1 MFIEEKQSKLDS
13 ARIKLLLMEY
23 FRYKKQFFGVVSEYR
38 HYCDEVED
46 FVAFKNY
53 EIAVVE
59 IKISK
64 SDFLA
69 DFKKIKHAPTY
80 QWWYS
85 QFYFCVTEDLKD
97 FVLEYLKGNGYG
109 HYGVLIANNG
119 NGKPYVSVARA
130 AKRKGNKNNKIFR
143 YGLFHSENYCVLES
157 IMRRMSS
164 EMIIDKRK
172 AITLKDSK
180 IKTHS

>member
-1 MFIEEKQSKLDS
+1 MFITEKQSKLDS

-46 FVAFKNY
+46 FVAFKNFD
-53 EIAVVE
+53 IAVVE

-69 DFKKIKHAPTY
+69 DFKKPKHTPAY

-85 QFYFCVTEDLKD
+85 HFYFCVTEDLKD
-97 FVLEYLKGNGYG
+97 FVLEYLKENGYKN
-109 HYGVLIANNG
+109 YGVLIANNG
-119 NGKPYVSVARA
+119 NGKPYISVARP
-130 AKRKGNKNNKIFR
+130 AKRKENKNSKIFR
-143 YGLFHSENYCVLES
+143 YGLLHSENSHFLES
-157 IMRRMSS
+157 LVRRMSS
-164 EMIIDKRK
+164 EMIIE
-172 AITLKDSK
+172 K
-180 IKTHS
+180 IKTLLKV